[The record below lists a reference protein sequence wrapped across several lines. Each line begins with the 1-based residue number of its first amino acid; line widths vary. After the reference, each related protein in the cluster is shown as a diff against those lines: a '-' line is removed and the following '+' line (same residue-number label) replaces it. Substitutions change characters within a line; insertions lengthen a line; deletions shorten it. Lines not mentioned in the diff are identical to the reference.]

1 MKRFGLICLL
11 VIGAIGVKAQNNSR
25 RDSLLLDAMKNLK
38 SRGKTLQQ
46 QNFFKPWSTDSL
58 LGKAQIFTYPGLD
71 SIKRSGYGVSIKNG
85 VTHSPIDHMPIAS
98 LPYNSRMPVYKLHS
112 NDKMPGSNIPVQ
124 PNVQV
129 VPQK

>member
-1 MKRFGLICLL
+1 MKRFGFVCALL
-11 VIGAIGVKAQNNSR
+11 IGALGVKAQHNLRS
-25 RDSLLLDAMKNLK
+25 DSVLGFKYNFK
-38 SRGKTLQQ
+38 SPGKALQQ

-71 SIKRSGYGVSIKNG
+71 SIKKSSYGVSIKSG

-124 PNVQV
+124 PNVQL